1 MTTWRPQTD
10 LDRLL
15 DALAAEVTAA
25 SDDDVRR
32 AAGYRG
38 IAAAADQVRQVIDAV
53 LGDPAEADE
62 ARGLDPRLPPAA
74 LLRELRL
81 RQH

>member
-1 MTTWRPQTD
+1 MTTWHPQDD
-10 LDRLL
+10 LARLL

-32 AAGYRG
+32 AGGYRG
-38 IAAAADQVRQVIDAV
+38 IATAADEVRQVIDGV
-53 LGDPAEADE
+53 LGDPAEADA
-62 ARGLDPRLPPAA
+62 ARDRDARLPPAA
-74 LLRELRL
+74 FWREHRI

>member
-1 MTTWRPQTD
+1 MTTWHPQDD
-10 LDRLL
+10 LARLL

-32 AAGYRG
+32 AAGHRG
-38 IAAAADQVRQVIDAV
+38 IAATADEVRQVIDAV
-53 LGDPAEADE
+53 LGDPTETDK
-62 ARGLDPRLPPAA
+62 ARGLDGRLPPAA
-74 LLRELRL
+74 FWREYRL